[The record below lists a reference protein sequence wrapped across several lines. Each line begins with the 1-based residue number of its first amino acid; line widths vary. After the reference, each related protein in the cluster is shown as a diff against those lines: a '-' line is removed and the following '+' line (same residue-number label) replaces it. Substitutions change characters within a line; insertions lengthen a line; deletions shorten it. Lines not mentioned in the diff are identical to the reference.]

1 MDISTITFSFFLIFT
16 GAAVLASIAL
26 FTRQPLIIAYIVLGA
41 AIGPYGLHMVTDLK
55 LLSDIAHIGIIFL
68 LFLLG
73 LNLSPQK
80 LFQLLKETTL
90 VTLFCTL
97 VFGSIGAGIVLLF
110 GASLVDALIVGVCAS
125 FSSTIVGLK
134 LLPTTVLHHRH
145 TGEVIISVLLLQDLI
160 AIAAMLVIQ
169 GSGHGELPL
178 VEIGKLFLALPVL
191 GFIAWAGHRF
201 VVLKLFLKF
210 DRIQEYVFL
219 LTIGWCLG
227 LAQLAESMGLSYE
240 IGAFAA
246 GVAIATSPMAL
257 HISESFK
264 PLRDFFLVMFFFGLG
279 AGFDLSAAADVIW
292 PAALIAGSLLLVKPV
307 VFRYLLVRQSE
318 TDKLAWE
325 TGVRLG
331 QLSEFSLLIVF
342 VARQAQIITPET
354 FYTVQLA
361 TILTFIV
368 SVYWIVAHYPT
379 PIATEPRHDCALH
392 RVKAPPEPLDLTHR
406 RPRRQ
411 HQQMRGD

>member
-1 MDISTITFSFFLIFT
+1 MHGDSILLSMFLIFG
-16 GAAVLASIAL
+16 GAALLATIAL
-26 FTRQPLIIAYIVLGA
+26 YLRQAMIVAYLAVGALLGPW
-41 AIGPYGLHMVTDLK
+41 GFGLVTDAELIQ
-55 LLSDIAHIGIIFL
+55 DIARIGIIFL

-80 LFQLLKETTL
+80 LFQLIRETTL

-97 VFGSIGAGIVLLF
+97 VFGSIAGSIGLVF
-110 GASLVDALIVGVCAS
+110 GASLVDALIIGVCAS

-134 LLPTTVLHHRH
+134 LLPTTVLHHRR

-160 AIAAMLVIQ
+160 AIAVMLVIQ
-169 GSGHGELPL
+169 GSGSGELPL
-178 VEIGKLFLALPVL
+178 VEIGKLFLALPLL
-191 GFIAWAGHRF
+191 GVVAWAGHRF
-201 VVLKLFLKF
+201 VVLRLFLKF

-227 LAQLAESMGLSYE
+227 LAQLAESIGLSYE

-257 HISESFK
+257 HIAESFK

-279 AGFDLSAAADVIW
+279 AGFDLSAAAGVIL
-292 PAALIAGSLLLVKPV
+292 PAALIAGSLLLIKPV

-318 TDKLAWE
+318 TEKLAWE

-342 VARQAQIITPET
+342 VAKQNAIITPET
-354 FYTVQLA
+354 FYIVQLA
-361 TILTFIV
+361 TIITFIV
-368 SVYWIVAHYPT
+368 SVYWIVAKYPT
-379 PIATEPRHDCALH
+379 PIAVDDAL
-392 RVKAPPEPLDLTHR
+392 R
-406 RPRRQ
+406 R
-411 HQQMRGD
+411 D